1 MKRVKLTNTFSKELL
16 SVLQVAIDKISNAM
30 VDAYQDQL
38 PSFEN
43 LELLL
48 EGSSSFHAII
58 NNLSSTYIKETSK
71 TEKNSLIN
79 TFT

>member
-1 MKRVKLTNTFSKELL
+1 
-16 SVLQVAIDKISNAM
+16 M